1 MLSSPRRNSVLKWL
15 KLFSHWSHCYR
26 CLDKKKQSLE
36 KIKRQQKLTPVTD
49 LFVQPTAIS
58 LLHQLQ
64 ATYPSDLLQYAPPCT
79 VFFFSSL
86 KLQCLQLTEFNVHT
100 LILRESTSLSSC
112 FSQLLRLTSFERRPK
127 SWYKVQS

>member
-79 VFFFSSL
+79 VFFFQFFKIAML
-86 KLQCLQLTEFNVHT
+86 VA
-100 LILRESTSLSSC
+100 
-112 FSQLLRLTSFERRPK
+112 
-127 SWYKVQS
+127 YGV